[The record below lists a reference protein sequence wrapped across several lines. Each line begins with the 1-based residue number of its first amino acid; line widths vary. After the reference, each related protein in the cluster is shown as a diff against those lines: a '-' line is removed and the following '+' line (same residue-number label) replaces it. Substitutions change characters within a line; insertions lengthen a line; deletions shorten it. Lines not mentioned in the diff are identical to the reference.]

1 MKEYDEKTLKRVQA
15 TELQILKDF
24 MDLCDKNQ
32 LAYFGIA
39 GTGIGAIRH
48 KGFIPW
54 DDDID
59 IALPRRDYERFLK
72 LAKKYLSDK
81 YTVLNC
87 ETNENYPLMT
97 TRLMKKGTVFREEA
111 LKNIDCPLGIF
122 LDIYPFDNISDDPK
136 QCKRQLRQAWFYSK
150 LLILRS
156 IPFPVLGFKGVK
168 AKIVQGICAC
178 IHAAMVVL
186 RISKRK
192 LYKKCKAVSTR
203 YNHVE
208 TKRIDFL
215 CDTTPYMNIY
225 LKKDVF
231 PLKKM
236 PFEDVLL
243 NFPNN
248 MHDNLTNMYG
258 DYMQLPPVEKRKN
271 HYPYQLEF
279 ESND

>member
-1 MKEYDEKTLKRVQA
+1 MKEYDEKTLKRVQGI
-15 TELQILKDF
+15 ELEILKDF
-24 MDLCDKNQ
+24 MTLCDAHHLN
-32 LAYFGIA
+32 YFGIA

-59 IALPRRDYERFLK
+59 IALPRQDYERFLE
-72 LAKKYLSDK
+72 LAQKHLSHK

-97 TRLMKKGTVFREEA
+97 TRLMKNGTVFREEA
-111 LKNIDCPLGIF
+111 LKKIDCPLGIF
-122 LDIYPFDNISDDPK
+122 LDIYPFDNTSDDPK
-136 QCKRQLRQAWFYSK
+136 QLKKQMRQAWFYSK

-156 IPFPVLGFKGVK
+156 IPFPVLGFKGLK
-168 AKIVQGICAC
+168 AKLVHAACAC
-178 IHAAMVVL
+178 IHGGMVVF

-192 LYKKCKAVSTR
+192 LYNKCKAVSTR
-203 YNHVE
+203 FNHIE
-208 TKRIDFL
+208 TSRMDFL

-225 LKKDVF
+225 EKKDIF

-236 PFEDVLL
+236 AFEDVML

-279 ESND
+279 GSDD